1 MKILSYIKRK
11 FTTHKKVI
19 YLVLWTLIIALPLI
33 YIWLDKSF
41 MQGPPP
47 GERMEMRD
55 GNRPPAPPYNP
66 NNIPDFTQQ
75 QPPQRQDLGNGE
87 TPPPK
92 PNGMDMPPEMRNGE
106 PPEMRNGN
114 PPMDWQR
121 LLAKIMFSFL
131 IIGGYGGVIYFFRK
145 QHEQKA
151 EPIIQPI
158 AQQEPSSSEAP
169 QQNEGNDFIF
179 VKSEYR
185 MVRIDIPKIRY
196 VEGMSEYLRLFLEGE
211 PKPVIALLSMKK
223 LEERLPKNFMRVH
236 RSYIVNLQKIQ
247 QVERGRIVM
256 DKDTYIPVSDG
267 YKDAF
272 NQYMSQQSLEK

>member
-1 MKILSYIKRK
+1 MKILSDIK
-11 FTTHKKVI
+11 KKLTAQKKII
-19 YLVLWTLIIALPLI
+19 YLVIWTLIITLPLI
-33 YIWLDKSF
+33 YIWFDRSF
-41 MQGPPP
+41 IQGPPP

-55 GNRPPAPPYNP
+55 GNRPPAPPFNP

-75 QPPQRQDLGNGE
+75 QPPQGQNMENGE
-87 TPPPK
+87 MPPPK
-92 PNGMDMPPEMRNGE
+92 PNGTDMPPEMRNGE
-106 PPEMRNGN
+106 PPV
-114 PPMDWQR
+114 DWHR
-121 LLAKIMFSFL
+121 ILGKVLFSLLV
-131 IIGGYGGVIYFFRK
+131 IGGYGGVIYFFRK

-256 DKDTYIPVSDG
+256 DKDTHIPVSDG